1 MSYRSGVD
9 ERDKPGVVHLLWIVP
24 VILVAFV
31 GAYALSYLSWC
42 GVSACNG
49 GGLRV
54 KPDVA
59 GALSFLAVGGLFSG
73 ALLWF
78 IPWTA
83 KKTAR
88 RIVAVVAVV
97 AFVGLPVLKFVSQ

>member
-1 MSYRSGVD
+1 MD
-9 ERDKPGVVHLLWIVP
+9 ERDQPGVVHLLWIVP

-42 GVSACNG
+42 GVSACDG

-54 KPDVA
+54 EPDVV
-59 GALSFLAVGGLFSG
+59 GALSFLGLGGLLSG

-88 RIVAVVAVV
+88 RVAAVVAVV
-97 AFVGLPVLKFVSQ
+97 AFVAVPVLKFISQ